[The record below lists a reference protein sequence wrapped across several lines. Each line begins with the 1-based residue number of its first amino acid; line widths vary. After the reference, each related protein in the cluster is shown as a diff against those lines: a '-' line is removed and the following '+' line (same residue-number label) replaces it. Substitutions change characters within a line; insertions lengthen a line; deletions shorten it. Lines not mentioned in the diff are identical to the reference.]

1 MFMGTILKLKEK
13 EMKSNGP
20 ALDLFVDLDK
30 EAYDWKKDVI
40 VNKSKFLE
48 EIEEALDNKEIA
60 LLRRKVYF
68 IFSIVNYPKSD
79 RIGLLNIDRN
89 GDTAVL
95 KKGPLL
101 GELRQIQEAR
111 TIERA
116 KYYLERLKK
125 GVTEIKTSKI
135 NDINLNRWKEYT
147 DIITDSLWV
156 LDKRDTS
163 GAHIGSYWGNFI
175 PQIPHQLM
183 MRYTKKGDWVVDT
196 FVGSGTTLIEC
207 KRLGR
212 NGIGIELN
220 SEVAKKAGEQ
230 INKERNLHNVL
241 IEVIISDSRRVNLQE
256 ILNKHK
262 AKKVQ
267 LMIMHPPYHNI
278 IKFSRS
284 PNDLSNA
291 KSVDEFIKMFANV
304 VDNTTP
310 YLDKGRYLG
319 IVIGDKYSGGKWI
332 PLGFYLMNEVL
343 KRNFSLK
350 SIIVKNFEETKG
362 KRNQKDLWKYRALV
376 GGFYIFKHE
385 YILLFK
391 KEGEINVVTK

>member
-1 MFMGTILKLKEK
+1 
-13 EMKSNGP
+13 MKPNSQV
-20 ALDLFVDLDK
+20 LDLFVDLQK
-30 EAYDWKKDVI
+30 EPYHWGKDVI
-40 VNKSKFLE
+40 VNKTKFLE
-48 EIEEALDNKEIA
+48 EIDEALKNEEITSLKNKIC
-60 LLRRKVYF
+60 F
-68 IFSIVNYPKSD
+68 ISSVINYPKSD

-89 GDTAVL
+89 GDTAIL

-101 GELRQIQEAR
+101 EELKQIQEAH

-125 GVTEIKTSKI
+125 GITEVKTSKI
-135 NDINLNRWKEYT
+135 NDINLNRWKEYA

-163 GAHIGSYWGNFI
+163 GAHLGWYWGNFI

-183 MRYTKKGDWVVDT
+183 MRYTKKGEWVIDT

-212 NGIGIELN
+212 NGIGVELN
-220 SEVAKKAGEQ
+220 PDVAKRAKEL
-230 INKERNLHNVL
+230 INKEKNIYNVAT
-241 IEVIISDSRRVNLQE
+241 EVIIADSRKVNLPE
-256 ILNKHK
+256 ILDKYK
-262 AKKVQ
+262 VKKLN
-267 LMIMHPPYHNI
+267 LMVMHPPYHDI
-278 IKFSRS
+278 IKFSKN

-291 KSVDEFIKMFANV
+291 KSVDEFIKMFADV
-304 VDNTTP
+304 IDNTTP
-310 YLDKGRYLG
+310 YLEKGRYLG

-332 PLGFYLMNEVL
+332 PLGFYVMNEVL

-350 SIIVKNFEETKG
+350 SIIVKNFEETRG

-391 KEGEINVVTK
+391 KEGEINAIAEQ

>member
-1 MFMGTILKLKEK
+1 
-13 EMKSNGP
+13 MKTNNQV
-20 ALDLFVDLDK
+20 LDLFADLQK
-30 EAYDWKKDVI
+30 ESYDWKKDI
-40 VNKSKFLE
+40 IINKPKLLE
-48 EIEEALDNKEIA
+48 EIDETLGYKDIS
-60 LLRRKVYF
+60 LLRKKVY
-68 IFSIVNYPKSD
+68 SILSVINYPKSD
-79 RIGLLNIDRN
+79 KIGLLNIDRN
-89 GDTAVL
+89 GDTVVL

-101 GELRQIQEAR
+101 EELRQIQEAH

-125 GVTEIKTSKI
+125 GVTEIKTNKI

-163 GAHIGSYWGNFI
+163 GAHLGWYWGNFI

-183 MRYTKKGDWVVDT
+183 LRYTKKGEWVIDT

-220 SEVAKKAGEQ
+220 PEVTKKA
-230 INKERNLHNVL
+230 KELIRKEKNIYNVST
-241 IEVIISDSRRVNLQE
+241 EVITADSRYINLQQ
-256 ILNKHK
+256 ILNRHK
-262 AKKVQ
+262 VKKAQ
-267 LMIMHPPYHNI
+267 LIIMHPPYHNI
-278 IKFSRS
+278 IKFSKDPR
-284 PNDLSNA
+284 DLSNA
-291 KSVDEFIKMFANV
+291 RSVETFIKMFTEV
-304 VDNTTP
+304 IDNTTP
-310 YLDKGRYLG
+310 YLERGRYLG
-319 IVIGDKYSGGKWI
+319 IVIGDKYSAGKWI

-343 KRNFSLK
+343 KKNFSLK
-350 SIIVKNFEETKG
+350 SIIVKNFEDTRG

-391 KEGEINVVTK
+391 KEGEINAITE

>member
-1 MFMGTILKLKEK
+1 
-13 EMKSNGP
+13 MKANSQG
-20 ALDLFVDLDK
+20 LDLFVNLQK
-30 EAYDWKKDVI
+30 EPYDWKKDVI
-40 VNKSKFLE
+40 INKTKFLE
-48 EIEEALDNKEIA
+48 EIEGALKTEEIC
-60 LLRRKVYF
+60 LLRNKIY
-68 IFSIVNYPKSD
+68 SISSVIKYPRND
-79 RIGLLNIDRN
+79 ETGLLNIDKD
-89 GDTAVL
+89 GDTAIL

-101 GELRQIQEAR
+101 EELKQIIEAH

-116 KYYLERLKK
+116 KYYLQRLKK
-125 GVTEIKTSKI
+125 GVTEIRTNKI

-147 DIITDSLWV
+147 DIITDSLWI

-163 GAHIGSYWGNFI
+163 GAHLGWYWGNFI

-183 MRYTKKGDWVVDT
+183 MRYTKKGEWVLDT

-220 SEVAKKAGEQ
+220 SEVARKAREL
-230 INKERNLHNVL
+230 IDKEKNIYNVTT
-241 IEVIISDSRRVNLQE
+241 EVITADSRKVNLRD

-262 AKKVQ
+262 VNKVQ
-267 LMIMHPPYHNI
+267 LMIMHPPYHDI
-278 IKFSRS
+278 IKFSRQ
-284 PNDLSNA
+284 PDDLSNA
-291 KSVDEFIKMFANV
+291 KSVEEFIKMFADV
-304 VDNTTP
+304 IDNTTP

-319 IVIGDKYSGGKWI
+319 IVIGDKYSAGKWI
-332 PLGFYLMNEVL
+332 PLGFYIMNEVL
-343 KRNFSLK
+343 KRSFSLK
-350 SIIVKNFEETKG
+350 SIIVKNFEETRG

-391 KEGEINVVTK
+391 K

>member
-1 MFMGTILKLKEK
+1 MRTNSQVLNL
-13 EMKSNGP
+13 P
-20 ALDLFVDLDK
+20 VDLQK
-30 EAYDWKKDVI
+30 EPYDWRKDVI
-40 VNKSKFLE
+40 INKAKFLE
-48 EIEEALDNKEIA
+48 EIKEALEDKEIT
-60 LLRRKVYF
+60 LLRKKVYSVSSV
-68 IFSIVNYPKSD
+68 ISYPKSD

-89 GDTAVL
+89 GDTAIL

-101 GELRQIQEAR
+101 EELKQIQEAH

-125 GVTEIKTSKI
+125 GVTETKTSKI

-163 GAHIGSYWGNFI
+163 GAHFGWYWGNFV

-183 MRYTKKGDWVVDT
+183 LRYTKKGEWVIDT

-220 SEVAKKAGEQ
+220 PEVVRKAK
-230 INKERNLHNVL
+230 
-241 IEVIISDSRRVNLQE
+241 EVIKKEKNIYDVTTEVITADSRYINLQE
-256 ILNKHK
+256 ALNKYRV
-262 AKKVQ
+262 KKVQ
-267 LMIMHPPYHNI
+267 LMLMHPPYHNI

-291 KSVDEFIKMFANV
+291 KTVEEFIKMFTDV
-304 VDNTTP
+304 IDNTTP

-319 IVIGDKYSGGKWI
+319 IVIGDKYSAGKWI
-332 PLGFYLMNEVL
+332 PLGFYVMNTVL

-350 SIIVKNFEETKG
+350 SIIVKNFEETRG

-391 KEGEINVVTK
+391 KEGEINVIAKQ

>member
-1 MFMGTILKLKEK
+1 
-13 EMKSNGP
+13 MKTNTQV
-20 ALDLFVDLDK
+20 LDLSVDLQK
-30 EAYDWKKDVI
+30 QPYNWKKDVI
-40 VNKSKFLE
+40 INKPKLLE
-48 EIEEALDNKEIA
+48 EIGEALDNKEIT
-60 LLRRKVYF
+60 LLRRKIYS
-68 IFSIVNYPKSD
+68 IFSVVNYPKSD

-95 KKGPLL
+95 KKDPLL
-101 GELRQIQEAR
+101 EELKQIQEAR

-135 NDINLNRWKEYT
+135 NDINLNRWKEYN
-147 DIITDSLWV
+147 DIITDSLWI

-183 MRYTKKGDWVVDT
+183 MRYSKKGEWVVDT

-220 SEVAKKAGEQ
+220 PEVARKAEELIKKEGN
-230 INKERNLHNVL
+230 IYNVTT
-241 IEVIISDSRRVNLQE
+241 EVITADSRKIDLQE
-256 ILNKHK
+256 ILNKHRV
-262 AKKVQ
+262 KKVQ

-278 IKFSRS
+278 IKFSRN

-291 KSVDEFIKMFANV
+291 KSVEEFIKMFADV
-304 VDNTTP
+304 IDNTTP

-319 IVIGDKYSGGKWI
+319 IVIGDKYSAGEWI

-350 SIIVKNFEETKG
+350 SIIVKNFEETRG

-391 KEGEINVVTK
+391 KKGEINAITKQ

>member
-1 MFMGTILKLKEK
+1 MFTGK
-13 EMKSNGP
+13 EMKSNSQV
-20 ALDLFVDLDK
+20 VDLSVDLQK
-30 EAYDWKKDVI
+30 EPYDWKKDVI
-40 VNKSKFLE
+40 INKPKLLE
-48 EIEEALDNKEIA
+48 EIGEALENKEIP
-60 LLRRKVYF
+60 LLRRKIY
-68 IFSIVNYPKSD
+68 SISSVINYPKSD

-95 KKGPLL
+95 KRGPLL
-101 GELRQIQEAR
+101 EELRQIQEAR

-147 DIITDSLWV
+147 DILTDSLWI

-220 SEVAKKAGEQ
+220 YEVARKA
-230 INKERNLHNVL
+230 KELIRKEKNIHNVTT
-241 IEVIISDSRRVNLQE
+241 EVITADSRRINLQDA
-256 ILNKHK
+256 LAKHRV
-262 AKKVQ
+262 KKVQ

-278 IKFSRS
+278 IKFSRN

-291 KSVDEFIKMFANV
+291 KSVEDFTKMFADV
-304 VDNTTP
+304 IDNTTP
-310 YLDKGRYLG
+310 FLDKGRYLG
-319 IVIGDKYSGGKWI
+319 IVIGDKYSQGKWI

-343 KRNFSLK
+343 KRSFSLK
-350 SIIVKNFEETKG
+350 SIIVKNFEETRG

-391 KEGEINVVTK
+391 KEGEINAAAKQ

>member
-1 MFMGTILKLKEK
+1 MFMGTIVSLKEK
-13 EMKSNGP
+13 GTGKNSRAM
-20 ALDLFVDLDK
+20 DLSVDLQK
-30 EAYDWKKDVI
+30 ESYDWKRDTI
-40 VNKSKFLE
+40 INKAKFLE
-48 EIEEALDNKEIA
+48 EIDDALKNKEIV
-60 LLRRKVYF
+60 LLRRKVCSVS
-68 IFSIVNYPKSD
+68 SIVSYPKSD
-79 RIGLLNIDRN
+79 RIGLLNIDKN

-101 GELRQIQEAR
+101 EELKQIQDAH

-125 GVTEIKTSKI
+125 GITEVKTSKI

-147 DIITDSLWV
+147 DILTDSLWI

-163 GAHIGSYWGNFI
+163 GAHLGYYWGNFV

-183 MRYTKKGDWVVDT
+183 TRYTKKGEWVIDT

-220 SEVAKKAGEQ
+220 PQVARNAERLIKKENN
-230 INKERNLHNVL
+230 IYNVKTD
-241 IEVIISDSRRVNLQE
+241 VITADSRYVDVKE
-256 ILNKHK
+256 ILNKHRIK
-262 AKKVQ
+262 SVQ

-291 KSVDEFIKMFANV
+291 KSVEEFVKMFADV
-304 VDNTTP
+304 IDNTTP

-350 SIIVKNFEETKG
+350 SIIVKNFEETRG

-391 KEGEINVVTK
+391 KTAER